1 MGLRTMDSPSQIFRF
16 GPYELETG
24 ARQLSKNGTKLKLRG
39 QPYLILEALLHRAG
53 EVVSR
58 DEIRQTIWASDTFVD
73 FEHGLNTSVKK
84 LRQILCDS
92 ATAPRYIETL
102 PRLGYRFIAPVEI
115 EEVERKSQGGV
126 DMAQIPALP
135 PSAEIFREGDLAEVL
150 PEARSRI
157 WGTRVGFAVLLLI
170 VAVLSV
176 GFGGHFR
183 WSALLGSS
191 TPTADAS
198 GSPVLHPI
206 HSIAVLPLQN
216 LSNDPSQDYFAD
228 GMSDELITDLAQLGG
243 LKVISR
249 TSTIQYK
256 GTKKIVPQIGRELG
270 VDALI
275 EGTVERA
282 GNRVR
287 IRVQLIECATDRHLW
302 AQSYDRELSDIL
314 GLQGAAAR
322 DIAEEIQGRVIAP
335 QLAAKV
341 ANVRPVQGGAYDAYL
356 KGRYFWNKRSP
367 EGLQKSITY
376 YQEAISEDPQFAA
389 PYAGLAD
396 VYSIL
401 GSDVLPAS
409 EAKERAQAAADK
421 ALELDPSL
429 AEGHATLG
437 LLEFY
442 YDWNWSKAEQEFRQA
457 IQLNPNYATGHQW
470 YSSYLTAMGRFQEAV
485 DEANVAKQLDPL
497 SLAISSTLSSK
508 YYYAGQ
514 YDRAIALNLRSLEMD
529 PTFLPAHI
537 ALASEYQAVGRWQ
550 EAFQEANNA
559 VQLSHDSTTALVELG
574 KLYGLAGKQAE
585 AQTIVQKLITRS
597 AKQFVSPFEIA
608 EIYATLGDRDSTMR
622 WLEKSYS
629 QRESRL
635 PFLKVDSRFDQV
647 RPDPRFQD
655 LLHRIGLVQ

>member
-1 MGLRTMDSPSQIFRF
+1 MDSPSSSIFRF

-39 QPYLILEALLHRAG
+39 QPYLILELLLQQAG
-53 EVVSR
+53 EVVTR
-58 DEIRQTIWASDTFVD
+58 DQIRQIIWSSDTFVD

-92 ATAPRYIETL
+92 ATEPRYIETL

-115 EEVERKSQGGV
+115 EEADRKGQGEVERAK
-126 DMAQIPALP
+126 IPLP
-135 PSAEIFREGDLAEVL
+135 PSSEAFQPDQLVPVSTQRHSGSWWAGFSLAV
-150 PEARSRI
+150 
-157 WGTRVGFAVLLLI
+157 FALLAVVLLFKTAGRSNWL
-170 VAVLSV
+170 
-176 GFGGHFR
+176 GFSRSGN
-183 WSALLGSS
+183 
-191 TPTADAS
+191 PTADAS
-198 GSPVLHPI
+198 ALPVPQPI
-206 HSIAVLPLQN
+206 RSIAVLPLQN

-243 LKVISR
+243 LRVISR

-256 GTKKIVPQIGRELG
+256 GTTKIVPQIGRELG
-270 VDALI
+270 VDALV

-282 GNRVR
+282 ENRVR

-314 GLQGAAAR
+314 RLQGTAAR
-322 DIAEEIQGRVIAP
+322 DIAEEIEGRVIAP
-335 QLAAKV
+335 QVAAR
-341 ANVRPVQGGAYDAYL
+341 AASVRRVKGGAYDAYL

-367 EGLQKSITY
+367 GGLQTSIRY
-376 YQEAISEDPQFAA
+376 YQEAISEDPDFAA

-409 EAKERAQAAADK
+409 EARERAQAAASK

-442 YDWNWSKAEQEFRQA
+442 YNWNWTKAEQEFRQA

-470 YSSYLTAMGRFQEAV
+470 YSSFLDAMGRVQEAV
-485 DEANVAKQLDPL
+485 NEAETAKQLDPL
-497 SLAISSTLSSK
+497 SLAISTTLASK

-529 PTFLPAHI
+529 PSFLPAHI
-537 ALASEYQAVGRWQ
+537 ALAAEYQTVGKLP
-550 EAFQEANNA
+550 EAFQQAREA
-559 VQLSHDSTTALVELG
+559 VRLSDSGTTALVELG
-574 KLYGLAGKQAE
+574 KLYALSGQTAE
-585 AQTIVQKLITRS
+585 AQKIVQKLRARS
-597 AKQFVSPFEIA
+597 ATQFVSPFEIA
-608 EIYATLGDRDSTMR
+608 EVYATLGDRDSAMV

-629 QRESRL
+629 QRESRIPYL
-635 PFLKVDSRFDQV
+635 EVDKRFDPV
-647 RPDPRFQD
+647 RTDPRFQD
-655 LLHRIGLVQ
+655 LLRRVGLVQ